1 MRRSRCRRRQVRT
14 LRRDRVGLQGLPR
27 EDATPADASRR
38 CTDGRLRRS
47 PPAVE
52 PGGDRDRRLATWRS
66 QPRPEAHVS
75 RLGGNA
81 LGIHTVNI
89 LLTLVTL
96 GFYRFWGKVNI
107 RRYILSQTAFEGD
120 RFGYHGTGKELLLGF
135 VKALLFVGLP
145 IAAISW
151 AGQLTEDTLIQVGA
165 RLLTSSLVMVFIPI
179 AIVGARRYR
188 LSRTSW

>member
-1 MRRSRCRRRQVRT
+1 
-14 LRRDRVGLQGLPR
+14 
-27 EDATPADASRR
+27 
-38 CTDGRLRRS
+38 
-47 PPAVE
+47 
-52 PGGDRDRRLATWRS
+52 
-66 QPRPEAHVS
+66 
-75 RLGGNA
+75 
-81 LGIHTVNI
+81 
-89 LLTLVTL
+89 
-96 GFYRFWGKVNI
+96 YRFWGKVNI

-145 IAAISW
+145 IAALSW

-188 LSRTSW
+188 LSRTSWRGIRFSFDGRVRDYLRLCVRASFLMSLTLGLYYPIFHATSRAFMVSHSRFGQRPFGFDGRARETFTPFFLAVLLAIPTLGL